1 MNRRFRIGPL
11 VLILSLVTA
20 LAGTMLWTRH
30 HHGLQVSPALPL
42 SPPVTSIAPNAEYKI
57 VVPEKRHEPA
67 PERSPYEAPI
77 VPLSTAA

>member
-1 MNRRFRIGPL
+1 MNRRFRVGSL
-11 VLILSLVTA
+11 VVILSLATA
-20 LAGTMLWTRH
+20 IVGTMLWTRYH
-30 HHGLQVSPALPL
+30 NGLQVPPASPL
-42 SPPVTSIAPNAEYKI
+42 SPPITSFPPHADYRI